1 MAKQTTT
8 LTKPRTWYEKT
19 PSGGGCGGRRRRR
32 SRLNARRVW
41 VAVVRSGAGD
51 DGRGGSGEL
60 VATAAAGGERAAGVF
75 RRCTR
80 TRI

>member
-1 MAKQTTT
+1 MK
-8 LTKPRTWYEKT
+8 KPRVAAAA
-19 PSGGGCGGRRRRR
+19 GGGRRRR

-60 VATAAAGGERAAGVF
+60 VATTAAGGERAAGVF
-75 RRCTR
+75 RRCYTR